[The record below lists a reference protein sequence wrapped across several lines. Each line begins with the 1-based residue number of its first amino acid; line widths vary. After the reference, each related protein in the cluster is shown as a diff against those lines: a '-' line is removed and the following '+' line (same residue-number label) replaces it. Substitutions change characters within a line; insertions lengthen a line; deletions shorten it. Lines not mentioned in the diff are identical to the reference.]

1 VQLFVGTS
9 GFAYPAWRGSFYPE
23 GLPLPKM
30 LQHYAE
36 RLPAVEINNTFYRM
50 PKPALLEG
58 WAEQVPE
65 DFRFALKASRRIT
78 HLKRLADAGEELAYL
93 YRAAGALGARRGPI
107 LFQLP
112 PFLRKDLPRLE
123 GFLAALPDDH
133 RAAFEFR
140 HPSWFEDDVL
150 TALRER
156 EAALCIAE
164 SGEVGDA
171 PVAVTADF
179 GYLRLRREGYD
190 EADLER
196 WVRQVR
202 LQPWERVFVFF
213 KHEDAGAGPALAA
226 RFASLFEARAPRPAR
241 PRTGPATT
249 KRLP

>member
-1 VQLFVGTS
+1 MQLFVGTS

-23 GLPLPKM
+23 ALPAARM
-30 LQHYAE
+30 LRFYAE

-58 WAEQVPE
+58 WAQQVPE
-65 DFRFALKASRRIT
+65 GFAFALKASRRIT
-78 HLKRLADAGEELAYL
+78 HHKRLVDAGDELAYL
-93 YRAAGALGARRGPI
+93 YGAAAALGARRGPI

-112 PFLRKDLPRLE
+112 PHLKKDLPRLQA
-123 GFLAALPDDH
+123 FLAALPNDH

-150 TALRER
+150 SALRER

-164 SGEVGDA
+164 SGEAGDA
-171 PVAVTADF
+171 PLAVTAEF
-179 GYLRLRREGYD
+179 GYLRLRREDYD
-190 EADLER
+190 EAGIAR
-196 WVRQVR
+196 WGETIAAR
-202 LQPWERVFVFF
+202 PWTSTYVFF

-241 PRTGPATT
+241 PAAGAATPQ
-249 KRLP
+249 RAC